1 MKTLLSNYSGEENGE
16 SSIQAG
22 IWQKVKNVFT
32 TENEEEPDDLF
43 PFGPSALNLKPEI
56 EIFVPSLSHEGIN
69 TASTI
74 SYLQSDTYLNHP
86 STICIIA
93 SPRGVEIL
101 EECLDSVVDDS
112 VKKRILDKVGYAV
125 SPATASQLLKL
136 GFVNIKGGDNAGNGD
151 KLADLI
157 INDLKQDNENDRL
170 CVFFTGEVHR
180 DIIPRKLTSAGLKVD
195 KRVIYTTAVRKDIVT
210 TFDQFITTNQINDDW
225 IIFFSPQGTEY
236 IIDYVKLHQTQ
247 FKIGVIGPTTETY
260 LIDHDIIPTI
270 VAPKPDAIS
279 LFVSSI

>member
-1 MKTLLSNYSGEENGE
+1 MARRTVLLLKNKTTPSDNYELELNQSTDYTP
-16 SSIQAG
+16 
-22 IWQKVKNVFT
+22 VFI
-32 TENEEEPDDLF
+32 PL
-43 PFGPSALNLKPEI
+43 
-56 EIFVPSLSHEGIN
+56 LSHEGIN

-74 SYLQSDTYLNHP
+74 SYLQSDTYLNP
-86 STICIIA
+86 STIFIIA
-93 SPRGVEIL
+93 SQRGVEIL
-101 EECLDSVVDDS
+101 AECLDSVVDDS

-125 SPATASQLLKL
+125 GPATASQLLKL

-210 TFDQFITTNQINDDW
+210 TFDQFITTNQVNDDW

-247 FKIGVIGPTTETY
+247 FKIGV
-260 LIDHDIIPTI
+260 
-270 VAPKPDAIS
+270 APKPDAIS
-279 LFVSSI
+279 LYNSILKYDNNL